1 MFDYNLRREPGTNSH
16 QVGNVSK
23 NAPRSKAGFLSVQS
37 NSDAGRYTLI
47 HRHGAQRMLTAL
59 ASIVLTALLI
69 TGCGGGGKK
78 SASSTPGSN
87 KGKTFAVL
95 KAAWSAP
102 DYLDPSQAYTVAA
115 WQIFFNVYD
124 GLVVYKHVAGP
135 DGATIVPGLAD
146 SLPKVNSSGTQYTF
160 TLRKGLKYSNGTPVK
175 ATDFRYAIERDFK
188 DNSPGVGFYSNIVGV
203 EGSNGYAKKHS
214 GHIAGIVPDDAA
226 GTITIKLVKP
236 ESDFL
241 YVLALPF
248 SNPVPQTTPNKLTQ
262 NPPPPSTGPYY
273 IKSYKPNKSILVV
286 RNPNWNNQIPTVPS
300 GNPDELQA
308 KIISDPSAAAQA
320 VISGGADYDQSL
332 LPSDRLAQLEAKY
345 KDQIKLS
352 PCACTWYFFMN
363 QRLKPFNNLLAREAV
378 NYGIDRNALLQFFGG
393 LGQTTQNFL
402 PPNYPQYKK
411 ISYYTYDMAK
421 AKSLVQQSGMAGQS
435 VKVYGENV
443 DPSKSIV
450 TYLTGQLNKMGFKAT
465 TRLLGQSSYFPTI
478 GSQSTKAQ
486 IGYLDWLQDFPYPTD
501 WFDVLLNGENI
512 HETGNNNDGNVDIKP
527 LNAEIDRLKHLP
539 PAEVNSPKTNHDWA
553 KLDYDYSVRTA
564 SVANYV
570 NRTETDFFSPRM
582 DLSCYYFHVVAN
594 FDWGTICTK

>member
-1 MFDYNLRREPGTNSH
+1 
-16 QVGNVSK
+16 
-23 NAPRSKAGFLSVQS
+23 
-37 NSDAGRYTLI
+37 LI
-47 HRHGAQRMLTAL
+47 HRQGARRAL
-59 ASIVLTALLI
+59 PASACTVLAVLLI
-69 TGCGGGGKK
+69 TGCGGGGGKK
-78 SASSTPGSN
+78 SATGPGSN

-95 KAAWSAP
+95 KASWEAP

-124 GLVVYKHVAGP
+124 GLVVYKHVAGA
-135 DGATIVPGLAD
+135 DGATLVPGIA
-146 SLPKVNSSGTQYTF
+146 SSMPKVNSSGTQYTF
-160 TLRKGLKYSNGTPVK
+160 TLRKGLKYSNGTPIK
-175 ATDFRYAIERDFK
+175 ASDFRYAIERDFK

-203 EGSNGYAKKHS
+203 GGSSGYAKKHT
-214 GHIAGIVPDDAA
+214 GHISGIVPDDSA

-248 SNPVPQTTPNKLTQ
+248 STPVPSTTPNKLTQ
-262 NPPPPSTGPYY
+262 NPPPPSDGPYY

-308 KIISDPSAAAQA
+308 KIIADPSAAAQS
-320 VISGGADYDQSL
+320 VISGGSDYDESL
-332 LPSDRLAQLEAKY
+332 LPSDRLAQLESKY

-363 QRLKPFNNLLAREAV
+363 MSIPPFNNIKARQAV
-378 NYGIDRNALLQFFGG
+378 NYAIDRSALLSSAFGG

-411 ISYYTYDMAK
+411 INYWTYDLAK
-421 AKSLVQQSGMAGQS
+421 AKQLVKSAGLTGTT
-435 VKVYGENV
+435 VKVFGENV
-443 DPSKSIV
+443 DPSKTAV
-450 TYLTGQLNKMGFKAT
+450 TYLTGQLNKIGFKAS

-478 GSQSTKAQ
+478 GSQATKAQ

-512 HETGNNNDGNVDIKP
+512 HPTGNNNDGDVDIKP
-527 LNAEIDRLKHLP
+527 LNKEIDRLKTLP
-539 PAEVNSPKTNHDWA
+539 PSQVNTSKTNDAWA
-553 KLDYDYSVRTA
+553 KLDYQYSVKYA
-564 SVANYV
+564 AVANYL